1 MNGVLGSFN
10 LSPGVTQS
18 IYVCGTSTGAVLTL
32 NICNTSPYTAYIK
45 AAVTASPNVAAN
57 TEWFEFGADIISR
70 GTYER
75 SGICVASGQY
85 LTIQS
90 SQTVSAV
97 CWGAETGAPVSASAV
112 TPNILAPSW
121 TTSAALTFTSA
132 TVSTSLVATDP
143 NSQPLTYAVVE
154 GALPPGL
161 QLSTAGVLT
170 GTIKATGVSYYN
182 VTVTASD
189 TVNSVPRR
197 FLITAVLTG
206 TISGGTETIVGN
218 YKYHTFTTAT
228 TFTVTA
234 AGPVEVF
241 AWGGGGAGGTVGGW
255 SYGAPGGAGGA
266 ATGFL
271 TVATGTTYSVVVGGG
286 GIVNASTSQG
296 ALGGGGAA
304 TNNNSDNRYSGGGGG
319 LSGIFTSVSVTQ
331 ANALIIA
338 GGGGGGGS
346 SRAGTGNAGGG
357 GGGTTGEQ
365 GYSPYDGKSAYGGG
379 GGTQS
384 AGGTGTGGNSGTALQ
399 GGTPGS
405 SSYGGGG
412 GGGYWGGAGG
422 GYSESNTMAGG
433 GGGSGYLHPTY
444 VTSGT
449 LTSAVGITS
458 GDSANALRT
467 TYGSAG
473 AVAAAGTQGVVIV
486 RYKIN

>member
-32 NICNTSPYTAYIK
+32 NICNTSSYTAYIK
-45 AAVTASPNVAAN
+45 AAVTASSNVAAN
-57 TEWFEFGADIISR
+57 TEWFEFGADILSK

-75 SGICVASGQY
+75 SGVCVASGQY

-90 SQTVSAV
+90 SQSVSVV
-97 CWGAETGAPVSASAV
+97 CWGAETGTDVAVSAIS
-112 TPNILAPSW
+112 TNILAPSW

-132 TVSTSLVATDP
+132 AVSTSLVATDP
-143 NSQPLTYAVVE
+143 NLETLKYEVVS
-154 GALPPGL
+154 GTLPPGVK
-161 QLSTAGVLT
+161 LSTTGVLS
-170 GTIKATGVSYYN
+170 GTIQSSGITYYTA
-182 VTVTASD
+182 TVTASD
-189 TVNSVPRR
+189 TANSVPRT
-197 FLITAVLTG
+197 FDITAVLTG
-206 TISGGTETIVGN
+206 TISGGTETVVGS

-234 AGPVEVF
+234 SGPIEVF

-255 SYGAPGGAGGA
+255 GYGAPGGAGGA
-266 ATGFL
+266 ATGSL

-296 ALGGGGAA
+296 AAGGGGAA
-304 TNNNSDNRYSGGGGG
+304 TNNNSDNRYAGGGGG

-331 ANALIIA
+331 ANSLIIA

-357 GGGTTGEQ
+357 GGG
-365 GYSPYDGKSAYGGG
+365 
-379 GGTQS
+379 GTQS
-384 AGGTGTGGNSGTALQ
+384 AGGTGTGGNPGTALQ

-433 GGGSGYLHPTY
+433 GGGSGYLHPTL

-449 LTSAVGITS
+449 LTSAVGITP
-458 GDSANALRT
+458 GNSANALRS
-467 TYGSAG
+467 TYGGAG
-473 AVAAAGTQGVVIV
+473 AVAGAGTQGVVIV